1 MQELFPAFFFV
12 IKLYIC
18 NEKILIDM
26 NIMTKVIW
34 GIIGAGDVCEIKSA
48 PAMSSV
54 KNSEVK
60 MVMRRDALKA
70 ADYARR
76 HGIAHWTAN
85 LDEILN
91 DNDINAI
98 YIATPP
104 DSHAELT
111 IKAAKAGKAV
121 YVEKPMATNY
131 AECLKMI
138 ETCEKYNVPLFVA
151 YYRRTLE
158 GYLKVKEI
166 VESVLIGDIRFIT
179 IDMNQPIVSDIIAN
193 QSYNW
198 RVIPEISGGGYFHDL
213 ASHQLDF
220 LDFLFGEIVEVH
232 GITANQ
238 SHSYKADDIVSASF
252 KFKNGVIGT
261 GIWCYTTNS
270 ISERDNI
277 RIVGSDGELSFN
289 SFGNPLIINLGS
301 LNRGNEKFEFNHSQ
315 PIQSHLIEL
324 IVSEL
329 CGSGKSPSTG
339 ISGARTAWVM
349 DKIVKK

>member
-1 MQELFPAFFFV
+1 MQ
-12 IKLYIC
+12 
-18 NEKILIDM
+18 
-26 NIMTKVIW
+26 KVIW

-48 PAMSSV
+48 PAMYSI

-70 ADYARR
+70 ADYAQR
-76 HGIAHWTAN
+76 HGIAHWTTD

-91 DNDINAI
+91 DKEINAI

-111 IKAAKAGKAV
+111 IKAAQAGKAV
-121 YVEKPMATNY
+121 YVEKPMATSY

-138 ETCEKYNVPLFVA
+138 DICEKYNVPLFVA
-151 YYRRTLE
+151 YYRRTLD
-158 GYLKVKEI
+158 GYLKVKEMI
-166 VESVLIGDIRFIT
+166 ESRLIGDIRFIT
-179 IDMNQPIVSDIIAN
+179 IDMNQPIISDIIAN
-193 QSYNW
+193 QQYNW

-213 ASHQLDF
+213 ASHQFDF
-220 LDFLFGEIVEVH
+220 LDFLFGEIVEAH

-238 SHSYKADDIVSASF
+238 SNSYKADDIVSASF

-261 GIWCYTTNS
+261 GTWCFSINS

-277 RIVGSDGELSFN
+277 RIVGSEGELSFN
-289 SFGNPLIINLGS
+289 TFGNPMIIS
-301 LNRGNEKFEFNHSQ
+301 LKSTIHGNTKFEFNHSQ
-315 PIQSHLIEL
+315 PIQRNLIQL

-329 CGSGKSPSTG
+329 CGVGKSPSIG
-339 ISGARTAWVM
+339 ISGARTGWVM
-349 DKIVKK
+349 DKIVRK